1 MVTAQ
6 HIYLSLFLLKMFSGT
21 LICLQW
27 LQIFWPSSQW
37 SCSKMLLIHVN
48 NSFRTCL
55 FMNANVSKH
64 SSYSACSLPGLDKS
78 SQVQRKSEQ
87 RKVIIFCHSIIKP
100 IIIHARII
108 SEILFE
114 QDNETKTKIKTRAK
128 NTPGYIITLTD
139 CLLKVR
145 ETLLCLWPHVE
156 V

>member
-6 HIYLSLFLLKMFSGT
+6 YIHLTLFFFFNVFRHLDFF
-21 LICLQW
+21 QW

-55 FMNANVSKH
+55 FMNENVSKH

-78 SQVQRKSEQ
+78 SEVQRKSEQ
-87 RKVIIFCHSIIKP
+87 RKVIIFYHSIVKP
-100 IIIHARII
+100 IIIHARIF

-114 QDNETKTKIKTRAK
+114 QDNETKTKIQTRAK
-128 NTPGYIITLTD
+128 NTPGYIIILTD